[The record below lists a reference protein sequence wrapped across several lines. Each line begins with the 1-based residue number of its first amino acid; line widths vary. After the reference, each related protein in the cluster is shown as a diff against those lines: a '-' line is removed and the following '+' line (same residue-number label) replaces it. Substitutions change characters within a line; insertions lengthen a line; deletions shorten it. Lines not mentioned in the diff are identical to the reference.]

1 MNRVICDECET
12 VKHCMQNGC
21 IPKVNLDLTEG
32 KPVVYYTGAPRFA
45 NWFDNPEQPVAYLE
59 YVIGHPALG
68 NCSNVRTSTV
78 LKVLFDATIITR
90 NTVYKPVAQ
99 EQMGS

>member
-1 MNRVICDECET
+1 MNRVICSECET

-68 NCSNVRTSTV
+68 NCRNVRTSTV
-78 LKVLFDATIITR
+78 LKVLFEGTIVTR
-90 NTVYKPVAQ
+90 NTVYKPVQAL
-99 EQMGS
+99 

>member
-1 MNRVICDECET
+1 
-12 VKHCMQNGC
+12 MQNGC
-21 IPKVNLDLTEG
+21 IPKANLDLTEG

-78 LKVLFDATIITR
+78 LKVLFDATIVTR
-90 NTVYKPVAQ
+90 NTVYKPVQ

>member
-1 MNRVICDECET
+1 MNRVICNECET
-12 VKHCMQNGC
+12 VQHCMKNGC
-21 IPKVNLDLTEG
+21 IPKLDLTEG

-45 NWFDNPEQPVAYLE
+45 NWIGNPDQPVAYLE

-68 NCSNVRTSTV
+68 NCRDVRTSTV

-90 NTVYKPVAQ
+90 NTVYKPVQ

>member
-1 MNRVICDECET
+1 MNRVICSECET
-12 VKHCMQNGC
+12 VQHCMKNGC
-21 IPKVNLDLTEG
+21 IPKLDLTEG

-45 NWFDNPEQPVAYLE
+45 NWFGNPDQPVAYLE
-59 YVIGHPALG
+59 YVIGHPSLG
-68 NCSNVRTSTV
+68 NCKDVRTSTV

-90 NTVYKPVAQ
+90 NTVYKPVQ